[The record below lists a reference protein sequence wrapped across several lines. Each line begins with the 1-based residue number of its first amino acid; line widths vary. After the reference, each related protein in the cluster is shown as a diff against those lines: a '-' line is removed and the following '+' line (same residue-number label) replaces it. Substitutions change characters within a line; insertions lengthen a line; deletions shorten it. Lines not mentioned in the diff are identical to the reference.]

1 MNAKLQRAQAAYDA
15 RVPDL
20 DTRDNEYMADQ
31 VDKLLRCQ
39 DADNIAFFSKR
50 YGFTR
55 TQGFAELMSERLSDI
70 DNGPECFVLQC
81 VLAVLRGDSE
91 LASAIC
97 ENHLRAGI
105 TEFAEK
111 CIMERAA

>member
-15 RVPDL
+15 RVPDF
-20 DTRDNEYMADQ
+20 DTSYQEQLTEQ
-31 VDKLLRCQ
+31 VGKLLRCE

-55 TQGFAELMSERLSDI
+55 TKGFAELMTERLADI

-81 VLAVLRGDSE
+81 ILAVLRGDNE

-97 ENHLRAGI
+97 ENHFRTGI

-111 CIMERAA
+111 CILERAA